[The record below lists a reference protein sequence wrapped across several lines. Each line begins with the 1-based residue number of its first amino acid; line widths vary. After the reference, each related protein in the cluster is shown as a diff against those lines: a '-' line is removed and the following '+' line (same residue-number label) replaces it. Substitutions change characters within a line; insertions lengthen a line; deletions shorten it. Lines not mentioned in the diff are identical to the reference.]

1 MPSYLD
7 LEVSLVGVEPGIW
20 RRFLINRTCT
30 FGDLH
35 RAIQDACGWLDYHLY
50 EFLEANL
57 AGRKLDSSMQVK
69 CEVIARSEHAEPFD
83 DGDVAPPAEELA
95 LGGYFSEVGDR
106 CFYVYDFGDYWE
118 HVVELK
124 QIAERPDKL
133 TRRLVG
139 GARAFPPEDCG
150 SLPGYEECCEAFAMS
165 DEQLRN
171 LERDDP
177 AMWDETAS
185 RKEWMGD
192 WNPEGLDLEALR
204 REFDR

>member
-7 LEVSLVGVEPGIW
+7 LEVSLVGVEPRIW
-20 RRFLINRTCT
+20 RRFLISRACT

-35 RAIQDACGWLDYHLY
+35 RAIQNACGWLDYHLY
-50 EFLEANL
+50 EFLEASV

-69 CEVIARSEHAEPFD
+69 GEVIARSEHAEPFD
-83 DGDVAPPAEELA
+83 EEDVAPPADELS
-95 LGGYFSEVGDR
+95 LGSYFSEVGDR

-118 HVVELK
+118 HLVELK
-124 QIAERPDKL
+124 QIAERPDEF

-177 AMWDETAS
+177 GMWDEIAS
-185 RKEWMGD
+185 RKEWMGNWD
-192 WNPEGLDLEALR
+192 PERFDLEALR